1 MCSLIGCGHWNRYY
15 FYILISFVAKFFK
28 EDLLDLGVKYPIIKN
43 LKIIY
48 HPIIT
53 LLIGYISD
61 FLLSLILWLVY
72 NYREKKLEERKSAII
87 NESEEEDLSK
97 NYTLDKVFELKDTA
111 NRNQTFNSEKGDN
124 DDLIKK
130 TTIKSESKYSLI
142 HNDINLEYED
152 LSKSSRKFV
161 IISSGLIVIKE
172 IGIKIVYSSNDV
184 FDFFF

>member
-1 MCSLIGCGHWNRYY
+1 MG
-15 FYILISFVAKFFK
+15 
-28 EDLLDLGVKYPIIKN
+28 LGVKYPIIKN

-97 NYTLDKVFELKDTA
+97 NYTLDK
-111 NRNQTFNSEKGDN
+111 
-124 DDLIKK
+124 
-130 TTIKSESKYSLI
+130 
-142 HNDINLEYED
+142 
-152 LSKSSRKFV
+152 
-161 IISSGLIVIKE
+161 
-172 IGIKIVYSSNDV
+172 
-184 FDFFF
+184 